1 MKIQVKSFT
10 AVNNSKNEFISLDE
24 KTRENIKI
32 KISYNLSEILSEIFS
47 SDRDICK
54 LFSERT

>member
-1 MKIQVKSFT
+1 MKIQVKSF
-10 AVNNSKNEFISLDE
+10 AVVNNSKNEFISLDE

>member
-1 MKIQVKSFT
+1 MKIQVKSFA
-10 AVNNSKNEFISLDE
+10 AVNNSKNEFISFDE

>member
-1 MKIQVKSFT
+1 MKIQVKSFAT
-10 AVNNSKNEFISLDE
+10 VNNSKNEFISLDE

>member
-1 MKIQVKSFT
+1 MKIQVKSFA

>member
-1 MKIQVKSFT
+1 MNIQVKSFA
-10 AVNNSKNEFISLDE
+10 AVNNSKNEFISFDE

>member
-1 MKIQVKSFT
+1 MKIQVKSFVQ
-10 AVNNSKNEFISLDE
+10 VNNSKNEFISLDE
-24 KTRENIKI
+24 KARENIKI

-47 SDRDICK
+47 SDSDICK